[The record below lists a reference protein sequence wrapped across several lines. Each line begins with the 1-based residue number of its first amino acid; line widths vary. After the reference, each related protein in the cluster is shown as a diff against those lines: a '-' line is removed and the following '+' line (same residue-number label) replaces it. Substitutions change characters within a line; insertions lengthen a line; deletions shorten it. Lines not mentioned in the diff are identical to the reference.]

1 MDNTPDKKLIHEHV
15 IQHIDDAIA
24 NNWIKVY
31 YQPVIRALTG
41 QLCSAESLARWIDPE
56 LGFLAPDMFIGAL
69 EESQNIHKLDC
80 FIVEQ
85 VCRDIHEHL
94 ISGKPTFPVSVN
106 FSRLD
111 FIMCDMLK
119 VVETAT
125 SKYNVPRDFI
135 HFEITESMIAQDE
148 ELMKDIIEKFR
159 NRGYEIWMDD
169 FGSGYSS
176 LTLLQDYEFDLLK
189 LDMHFLFTM
198 TDKSK
203 TIVRS
208 TINMSKNIGIK
219 TLCEGV
225 ETKEQIDF
233 LYSIG
238 CGKFQGYYFDKPQP
252 YDDML
257 KTMEEKNI
265 KIEERKWHNYYE
277 IASISAL
284 DLEHPLEIVEYDG
297 NSFHTLFMNDAFKR
311 QISLNDK
318 TTDEIDNII
327 FNKYSALVPKYKQF
341 AEKAIASKSIESF
354 YYTDM
359 GNYYQ
364 LKVLYL
370 AENENK
376 YLFKAAITNISLE
389 QNTKERDRLDSRLR
403 ELNHLHEVV
412 LLLNYKENVIY
423 PLLGGYIYA
432 DNLNENSDSLRQA
445 CKSFSELY
453 IFPEDQLSFIDF
465 MQTDVPVQRIIKD
478 GQSFSKNV
486 FRVKQKNGAYKWREF
501 ALVPIVGTDGTEFL
515 FTISIIPE
523 EVEQALNDKHSLAI
537 ARQDSK
543 VDEQLTEYARL
554 WYTLLNNSS
563 HKFFWKDK
571 DRRFRGV
578 SKSFLDF
585 YEIKSLDDIIGKTDE
600 EMHWHV
606 DDGPYQGDELDV
618 IGNGKIVYNAPGQC
632 IVNGVLRNI
641 ICNKLPIYENGEII
655 GLVGNFEDID
665 EEVFRIQRL
674 MNPTKIDN
682 LTRLMNNKY
691 FMLTMMDYATQY
703 ADEGRNYAFI
713 LLHNVNHHRIEDTYG
728 SNISA
733 SVLRAISD
741 KIIDVTGQTAVA
753 SRLKEAYFGIL
764 TYLDSKEKLEKLT
777 LKLKEHIEE
786 INQVNGQSV
795 TIKINTACHL
805 RSEDGM
811 NDEAL
816 YAKCLKDI
824 EQIEKSSED
833 N

>member
-1 MDNTPDKKLIHEHV
+1 MDKTPDKKLIHEHV

-111 FIMCDMLK
+111 FIMCDMLE
-119 VVETAT
+119 VAETAT

-159 NRGYEIWMDD
+159 NRGYEIWIDD

-189 LDMHFLFTM
+189 LDMRFLFTM

-225 ETKEQIDF
+225 ENKEQIDF

-277 IASISAL
+277 IASISAI

-318 TTDEIDNII
+318 DTDEIDNII
-327 FNKYSALVPKYKQF
+327 FNKYSALAPKYKQF

-370 AENENK
+370 AENESK
-376 YLFKAAITNISLE
+376 YLFKTAITNISLE

-432 DNLNENSDSLRQA
+432 DNLNGNSDSLRQA

-453 IFPEDQLSFIDF
+453 IFPEDQSSFIDF

-478 GQSFSKNV
+478 RQSFAKKV

-501 ALVPIVGTDGTEFL
+501 ALVPIAGTDGTEFL
-515 FTISIIPE
+515 LTISIIPAE
-523 EVEQALNDKHSLAI
+523 LEQSINDKHSLAI
-537 ARQDSK
+537 GRQDSK

-606 DDGPYQGDELDV
+606 NDGPYQGDELDV
-618 IGNGKIVYNAPGQC
+618 IGKGKIVYNAPGQC

-641 ICNKLPIYENGEII
+641 ICNKLPIYENDEII
-655 GLVGNFEDID
+655 GLVGSFEDID
-665 EEVFRIQRL
+665 EEVFRIQKL
-674 MNPTKIDN
+674 MNPTKVDN

-703 ADEGRNYAFI
+703 SDEGRNYAFI

-728 SNISA
+728 SNIST

-741 KIIDVTGQTAVA
+741 KIIDITGQTAVA

-777 LKLKEHIEE
+777 LKLKKHIEE

-795 TIKINTACHL
+795 TIRINTACHL
-805 RSEDGM
+805 RREDSM

-824 EQIEKSSED
+824 EQIETSSEE